1 MRPSSQE
8 FTLSNVLSDPLI
20 RTLMAADRV
29 DPVKLEGM
37 LTRIARQALPRVS
50 PVESA
55 CGCAA

>member
-1 MRPSSQE
+1 MRTPNDE
-8 FTLSNVLSDPLI
+8 FTVSGVLSDPLI

-37 LTRIARQALPRVS
+37 LNRIARQALPAVS
-50 PVESA
+50 PLERA